1 MVVANNLRKLPEG
14 ARKVIANS
22 PALLDFMVAAY
33 GEPDDVRDGL
43 LAEVRAAKTIDQAQ
57 EIAKAN
63 NAVSELDAVPGKT
76 VDDVYVATGDSAI
89 GPAWDGEKCIP
100 PERYDPITQTCVPG

>member
-1 MVVANNLRKLPEG
+1 MENKLKNLPEG

-33 GEPDDVRDGL
+33 GEPDDERDGL

-76 VDDVYVATGDSAI
+76 VDDVYAATGDSAW
-89 GPAWDGEKCIP
+89 GSAALGVKCPPA
-100 PERYDPITQTCVPG
+100 ERWDPITQTCVPM